1 MSNYGLMFNTYN
13 FPEQPNASS
22 QTATNYFEKQV
33 KEGLQ
38 FFNQNKLQSTLRNN
52 YFNSSDSNINLRSR
66 NGNTN
71 IITSNER
78 NDMSEVE
85 AKKILE
91 REMNPY
97 LSYMKNELKLIVD
110 QYAKDINEKNILIN
124 DINSLKNE
132 LEILKRTNEKVGNDI
147 NEKILKNNENINSQE
162 RKLSNLEL
170 EINKL
175 NQLFSIE
182 SNQNSQIPSIQ
193 VDLSHINDKLKI
205 MEKNNENILAELSK
219 VVDNSTSM
227 KFNECFTNI
236 KNLKEENNE
245 LKEKIDKL
253 NNIIKG
259 LKFENEKRNEENM
272 DQINNNQN
280 AIKIVNQLKIELRN
294 KEDKIE
300 VLESE
305 FENIKNKILE
315 QDRNIGELSGN
326 IGTEHSAIITIANSM
341 KNCNKKVD
349 FLEKKINDSTYK
361 KDYIDNQ
368 FDLISNRINSQNEQI
383 KQNNNKLNENWS
395 EENNKL
401 YSNLLKKIEEY
412 KKQNENNYDEV
423 KLSIINIKNNVNNI
437 TTLINSNE
445 IKNHNFKESQNNFND
460 VFKQNLIEINKEI
473 LKLKE
478 NSKSIDINKDNII
491 KASQN
496 FVIIKE
502 FLNKITKNN
511 EENLNNLI
519 NFKSDMENKINDIQ
533 KDKEDLENINKKIE
547 ELNSK
552 IICLEGQLS
561 INAGIQNQGN
571 YVDAEQFNEIK
582 KNIKKLENELN
593 AIKDEK
599 THEILNIIDNKIQN
613 QKVVQIPV
621 NNNDNYKNNNTNLN
635 ADNNINYNTN
645 ANNNININI
654 KTEKRAEE
662 KEDLGNGGLLG
673 FSRRRTGRNQ
683 QNKKDNRL
691 NENTNKIND
700 RNDEFIKVNQF
711 NDNNNNFNINNN
723 FYANNYNYDYNNNNF
738 NNGYNNNNNYN
749 NYDENNNYENDDN
762 YNNENNDNNYNNENN
777 YNNYNQK
784 LSGQTN
790 DNFDNENEDGWNN
803 NQNNSQQN
811 NYSKMN
817 NYSSGK
823 FSNNSKEKDSTD
835 NIINKILNENANKS
849 EEQNNNSNNNNEN
862 DEW

>member
-496 FVIIKE
+496 FVKINE
-502 FLNKITKNN
+502 FLNNITKNN

>member
-496 FVIIKE
+496 FVKINE
-502 FLNKITKNN
+502 FLNNITKNN

-700 RNDEFIKVNQF
+700 RNNEFIKVNQF

>member
-478 NSKSIDINKDNII
+478 NSKTIDINKDNII

-496 FVIIKE
+496 FVKINE
-502 FLNKITKNN
+502 FLNNITKNN